1 MSKIKNYLVFTS
13 SLYRLVLVAVP
24 IVILVLMGYLN
35 IEDYMVTTVII
46 GTLFTVID
54 ITLDFFVFGGI
65 AVKEGTQLEYLKSS
79 ASGMKV
85 METAL
90 GVNMVRQFATLV
102 VLFAGAA
109 AIVWAK
115 GGKIVVEP
123 LWIACY
129 VSMLLSSYVV
139 INIVLVVMRHFDG
152 FYLNVAASS
161 FAMIL
166 MILFIFLFG
175 VNVTK
180 ILRKNTSKS

>member
-1 MSKIKNYLVFTS
+1 
-13 SLYRLVLVAVP
+13 
-24 IVILVLMGYLN
+24 
-35 IEDYMVTTVII
+35 MVTTVII
-46 GTLFTVID
+46 GTLFTVIE

-65 AVKEGTQLEYLKSS
+65 AVKDGTQLEYLKSS

-175 VNVTK
+175 VNAYIMFPVLSVLAVASSVLGRRLVMRRVK
-180 ILRKNTSKS
+180 ESYYDRAI